1 MKLAASNLAWD
12 IKDDNKII
20 DKLKEL
26 NILEIN
32 PIQALNILDELI
44 KEIDNNML

>member
-1 MKLAASNLAWD
+1 MKE
-12 IKDDNKII
+12 DNKVIE
-20 DKLKEL
+20 KLKDL

-44 KEIDNNML
+44 KEINK